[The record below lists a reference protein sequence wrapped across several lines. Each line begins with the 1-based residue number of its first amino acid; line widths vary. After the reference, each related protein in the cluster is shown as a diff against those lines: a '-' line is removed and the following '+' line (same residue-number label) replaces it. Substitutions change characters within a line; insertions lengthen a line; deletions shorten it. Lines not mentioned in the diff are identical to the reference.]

1 MTEAPACL
9 YSADAIAVRVRELA
23 TQIRARYPDDS
34 LTLLGILTG
43 SVIFTADLARAV
55 GEPVELSF
63 VHARSYGKGTVSAGK
78 VTLGG
83 LEDEVV
89 RGRTVVVADTILDTG
104 HTLSTVVAKVRSHGA
119 AEVATCVLLDKP
131 ARREVRIDVDW
142 VGFEVPNRFLVGYG
156 LDHGGLFRALDYVGA
171 LEDGTDG

>member
-23 TQIRARYPDDS
+23 IRIRARYPEES

-63 VHARSYGKGTVSAGK
+63 VHARSYGKGTVSSGTVK
-78 VTLGG
+78 LGR

-104 HTLSTVVAKVRSHGA
+104 RTLSTVVEKVRSHGA

-131 ARREVRIDVDW
+131 ARREVKIDVDW

-156 LDHGGLFRALDYVGA
+156 LDHAGLFRALDYVGA
-171 LEDGTDG
+171 LEEGTDG